1 MDLTSRVALED
12 VGGNLDY
19 NARPPDLFRRT
30 IAWSREATST
40 FLYGPLVP
48 IRCNYRTSDLEDLHY
63 SMSMATYATIE
74 ASN

>member
-40 FLYGPLVP
+40 FRLWAIRYLYVV
-48 IRCNYRTSDLEDLHY
+48 
-63 SMSMATYATIE
+63 TILLL
-74 ASN
+74 S